1 MRDIYSE
8 KNLNGLVFDLIKYLY
23 RTKDYNEERL
33 SEDVFIYSMNKR
45 YYVDDKKTNFK
56 LLNIPICIEENVKME
71 DYFEFCNKKTL
82 TLSMDSRLNEYLYYY
97 DVPGCKEVADK
108 ISKIFKKHGFYYDF
122 GSNRYLIAE
131 PEPMYES
138 N

>member
-56 LLNIPICIEENVKME
+56 LLNIPVCIEENVKME

-97 DVPGCKEVADK
+97 DVPGCKEVEDK
-108 ISKIFKKHGFYYDF
+108 ISEIFKKHGFYYGF
-122 GSNRYLIAE
+122 GSNWYLIAE
-131 PEPMYES
+131 PI
-138 N
+138 

>member
-122 GSNRYLIAE
+122 GSNWYLIAE
-131 PEPMYES
+131 PI
-138 N
+138 

>member
-33 SEDVFIYSMNKR
+33 SEDVFIYIMNKR

-56 LLNIPICIEENVKME
+56 LLNIPVCIEENVKME

-108 ISKIFKKHGFYYDF
+108 ISEIFKKHGFYYDF
-122 GSNRYLIAE
+122 GSNWYSIAE
-131 PEPMYES
+131 PI
-138 N
+138 

>member
-56 LLNIPICIEENVKME
+56 LLNIPVCIEENVKME
-71 DYFEFCNKKTL
+71 DYFEFCTL
-82 TLSMDSRLNEYLYYY
+82 TLSMD
-97 DVPGCKEVADK
+97 
-108 ISKIFKKHGFYYDF
+108 
-122 GSNRYLIAE
+122 
-131 PEPMYES
+131 
-138 N
+138 